1 MRWAYPL
8 FLVLLCGFGVVYLV
22 WSGNNDVAA
31 NYGLF
36 AVNASLMLAALSFTQ
51 SAVAWRSGD
60 WPRSASQGF
69 SIGLWLWVG
78 AGLLQV
84 VRTLFVHKPALE
96 SMEDFL
102 WVTGYLPM
110 FAGLFPRFQE
120 SKDPGK
126 RGSRLVFLVLIA
138 GYVIVFYE
146 YLLPHLRYP
155 ERGFPAAAI
164 DVLYVS
170 FNFMLLGIF
179 VTISR
184 ELTVSRNLLRVAFR
198 ILAAAALI
206 MIGEDVMLGYY
217 KSRESVIF
225 QLLDIPYFVIYFL
238 FFQAGQEFVG
248 VKKEKRAQ

>member
-8 FLVLLCGFGVVYLV
+8 FLVLLCGFGVVYLG
-22 WSGNNDVAA
+22 WSDNNDVAA
-31 NYGLF
+31 NYGLA
-36 AVNASLMLAALSFTQ
+36 AVNASLILAALSFTQ
-51 SAVAWRSGD
+51 SAVVWRVEN
-60 WPRSASQGF
+60 WPRSVSRGF
-69 SIGLWLWVG
+69 SIGLWLWAC

-84 VRTLFVHKPALE
+84 VRTVFVQRPALE
-96 SMEDFL
+96 GLEDLL

-126 RGSRLVFLVLIA
+126 RGSRLVFLILIA

-146 YLLPHLRYP
+146 YLLPHLRHP
-155 ERGFPAAAI
+155 ERGFPAATI

-179 VTISR
+179 VAIAR
-184 ELTVSRNLLRVAFR
+184 ELAVSRNSLRIAFR

-206 MIGEDVMLGYY
+206 MIVEDVMLGYY
-217 KSRESVIF
+217 KSRESVVF

-238 FFQAGQEFVG
+238 FFQAGQEFARIR
-248 VKKEKRAQ
+248 KESPVQ